1 MSGFEIGGVVLA
13 VFPLV
18 IAGLE
23 QYQKSLETLR
33 LWDARNYQAE
43 LHSVR
48 LEIKVQETLFRN
60 SYLKL
65 LLSFLDQ
72 SALVKI
78 LADPEGLRKESG
90 TITHHL
96 KSHLGAQWEVYD
108 GLTRRLENTMVAFKL
123 SVEKVI
129 EVHGIR
135 PYRG

>member
-43 LHSVR
+43 LHTVR

-60 SYLKL
+60 SYLKV
-65 LLSFLDQ
+65 
-72 SALVKI
+72 ALVI
-78 LADPEGLRKESG
+78 LGPICARQDPSRPRGSSEGEWHNYTSSKKL
-90 TITHHL
+90 
-96 KSHLGAQWEVYD
+96 LGCAM
-108 GLTRRLENTMVAFKL
+108 G
-123 SVEKVI
+123 SI
-129 EVHGIR
+129 
-135 PYRG
+135 